1 MQEHELHKYFRN
13 YSRQLAADYEAI
25 RPRIKEDP
33 GTAGDQGELSWVR
46 LLEDWLPEGYSVVT
60 KGRILGATGE
70 ASPQID
76 VVILKPNYPKF
87 LKKEKYYLMGGVAA
101 AFECKTTLR
110 PQHIDK
116 IMRTAKSIARLQIKD
131 TSSIKSEIFAP
142 IIYGVLAHTHS
153 WTGNPE
159 TAIKKIKDRI
169 LLKAKETAEQPRE
182 LPEIF
187 CIADLAGWRLAHIS
201 RSSAILSRHQ
211 IPDEETRRLTIDFL
225 KNKHKEF
232 PIIWEHHDNNFSQIW
247 FERPHSTYSTL
258 YTSKTRTDG
267 TTNPYAERYTSVGS
281 FIACLYDK
289 LAYRDPSLLNITNY
303 FSAVHIPSSSAGIS
317 TLASDLVWTREVI
330 SDENWKKWRNFDG
343 DEDWREVYF

>member
-25 RPRIKEDP
+25 RPRISEDP
-33 GTAGDQGELSWVR
+33 GTAGDQGEASWAK

-76 VVILKPNYPKF
+76 IVILKPNYPKF

-110 PQHIDK
+110 PQHLDK
-116 IMRTAKSIARLQIKD
+116 IMHTAKSIAALQIKNSD
-131 TSSIKSEIFAP
+131 SIKSEIFSP

-153 WTGNPE
+153 WPGEPE
-159 TAIKKIKDRI
+159 EIIQKIRDRI
-169 LLKAKETAEQPRE
+169 LLKAKETADQPRE

-187 CIADLAGWRLAHIS
+187 CVADLAGWRLAHIPKS
-201 RSSAILSRHQ
+201 FALLSKYQMPDLATRQRSIEA
-211 IPDEETRRLTIDFL
+211 L
-225 KNKHKEF
+225 KQQLKEF
-232 PIIWEHHDNNFSQIW
+232 PIIAEHHDNDYSQIW

-258 YTSKTRTDG
+258 YTSRIRNDG
-267 TTNPYAERYTSVGS
+267 TPNPLAERYTSVGS

-289 LAYRDPSLLNITNY
+289 LAYRDSSLLNITRY
-303 FSAVHIPSSSAGIS
+303 FSAVHIPSSSAGIN
-317 TLASDLVWTREVI
+317 TLASDLVWSRNVI
-330 SDENWKKWRNFDG
+330 SDTNWARWRKIG
-343 DEDWREVYF
+343 GSEDWRDVYF